1 MRDVKQRLNPKA
13 FKQSPKLDE
22 LSGDIRVISEEI
34 QSYKQRV
41 TSSIIEIGKRL
52 KHVKENDLTRGRW
65 LEWLASLQIE
75 ARQAQR
81 FMQAFEQFGN
91 TSASTHLES
100 GKIIE
105 MLTLPPEVDRAE
117 FIEKKHTVPSTGEE
131 KAVAEMTTRE
141 LREVVKE
148 QRKAAGLV
156 RDKAPSHPKQD
167 SKRESTTIGSGTDYA
182 DEIQEFIEAAKRLHP
197 DIKWAV
203 FNCRVTIRQ
212 AILISTLPDHQQKV
226 LGEIIMRAY
235 EKFDVRFYHI
245 FRAISKSYKI
255 ETIEQAMRLLEKL
268 ASNVFIIGSVVS
280 TARMETSILEM
291 MADDSTTEQTF
302 REQLDEFRSRVE
314 EATSNWRKHYEE
326 EAGRFRN
333 MFGSLTQNPRSDNPY
348 KVLGL
353 PEGSPFEEVTARY
366 RSLMQVVHPDK
377 GGSDYLFQSV
387 KAAYDEIRAANKMAV

>member
-117 FIEKKHTVPSTGEE
+117 FIEKKHRVPSTGDE
-131 KAVAEMTTRE
+131 KTVAEMSTRE
-141 LREVVKE
+141 IREVVKE
-148 QRKAAGLV
+148 VRRAAGLV
-156 RDKAPSHPKQD
+156 KEKKESPGASSSSDKLYSNSKPTIQQLIAELD
-167 SKRESTTIGSGTDYA
+167 SDSISDTDTEAVLHLLFARGKNSLVKVLARMGFEEVEEFVPIRATAEAHSGP
-182 DEIQEFIEAAKRLHP
+182 R
-197 DIKWAV
+197 
-203 FNCRVTIRQ
+203 
-212 AILISTLPDHQQKV
+212 KV
-226 LGEIIMRAY
+226 LGVSETASFDEIRKKYIGLM
-235 EKFDVRFYHI
+235 
-245 FRAISKSYKI
+245 KS
-255 ETIEQAMRLLEKL
+255 
-268 ASNVFIIGSVVS
+268 
-280 TARMETSILEM
+280 
-291 MADDSTTEQTF
+291 
-302 REQLDEFRSRVE
+302 
-314 EATSNWRKHYEE
+314 
-326 EAGRFRN
+326 
-333 MFGSLTQNPRSDNPY
+333 
-348 KVLGL
+348 
-353 PEGSPFEEVTARY
+353 
-366 RSLMQVVHPDK
+366 VHPDK
-377 GGSDYLFQSV
+377 GGSSYLCITVQ
-387 KAAYDEIRAANKMAV
+387 AAYEELRDEEQRRNRGTRRPA